1 MQERPENEGQLPA
14 STAAT
19 EETAEKKSVYS
30 IPEQPSGH
38 DMSKI
43 QTTLL
48 VLALCVSRFD
58 SIHIELTSRNIP
70 HLHPPYIAKLYTDI

>member
-1 MQERPENEGQLPA
+1 MQEKSENEGQLPA

-19 EETAEKKSVYS
+19 EETPKNKSVS
-30 IPEQPSGH
+30 LIPEQPSGH
-38 DMSKI
+38 GMSKT

-48 VLALCVSRFD
+48 VFALCVSKFD
-58 SIHIELTSRNIP
+58 SIHIKLTSRDIP